1 MKQRLRYLP
10 LNELVEGMVLGASL
24 TIAEHGV
31 TNFALPAGQVLTED
45 NLRQI
50 ALRHGEFACIAEDD
64 PRSDEA
70 CAAERAQHEARL
82 QRIFAN
88 ADLDQPAVAGL
99 YAAVL
104 AYRSL

>member
-10 LNELVEGMVLGASL
+10 LNELVEGMILGASL
-24 TIAEHGV
+24 TIAENGV
-31 TNFALPAGQVLTED
+31 TNFALPAGQVLTEG

-50 ALRHGEFACIAEDD
+50 ALRHGEFACVVEDD
-64 PRSDEA
+64 QRSDEA
-70 CAAERAQHEARL
+70 RAAELVAHEASLR
-82 QRIFAN
+82 RIFAN
-88 ADLDQPAVAGL
+88 ADLERPAVAGL

>member
-10 LNELVEGMVLGASL
+10 LNELLEGMVLGASL

-31 TNFALPAGQVLTED
+31 TNFALPAGHVLTED
-45 NLRQI
+45 NLCQI
-50 ALRHGEFACIAEDD
+50 ARRGGEFACIAEED
-64 PRSDEA
+64 PRSDEDR
-70 CAAERAQHEARL
+70 AAEQAANAAQL

-88 ADLDQPAVAGL
+88 ADMERPAVAGL